1 MIYNI
6 IMKDDI
12 KTTVANNLIALRKSK
27 NLTQADVANALNYS
41 DKSVSKWE
49 HADSLPDIS
58 ILSALC
64 DMYGVTL
71 DSLTHENAEETLS
84 QTKDDKKAEA
94 ERKITIAV
102 LSVTIIFLCSTIA
115 FVYCYAFKSEPI
127 LFWQAF
133 VWAVPASALVLINLN
148 RKWLKSKLASTILK
162 SIFLWSLLACVF
174 VQFFNY
180 TLWLI
185 FILGIPI
192 EIIIILS
199 SNLIKYK

>member
-71 DSLTHENAEETLS
+71 DYLTHENAEETLS
-84 QTKDDKKAEA
+84 QTQDEKKPEV

-115 FVYCYAFKSEPI
+115 FVYCYAFRSEPI
-127 LFWQAF
+127 IFWQAF
-133 VWAVPASALVLINLN
+133 VWAVPASALVLISLN

-174 VQFFNY
+174 VQFFDY